1 MRLAKEAFFR
11 RLTIPRRH
19 FHTRS
24 SGERYPVSQVKVICM
39 LLKAPRPGTVK
50 TRLARDVGDERA
62 AAIYR
67 ALVEHQ
73 AKAIPIGWQVSVHFT
88 PTDAAEEMRAWLE
101 PFLPGVVRFEP
112 QSEGD
117 LGQRLRA
124 ALAVEFRQGARRV
137 FFIGGDCPGISGDY
151 LSQADQG
158 LNESDLVI
166 GPAADGGYVLLGLK
180 TQSKALFE
188 NIAWSTRVVL
198 DQTLSAAC
206 SESLSVKLLPTLED
220 VDDTESLARQAE
232 IFSDSS

>member
-1 MRLAKEAFFR
+1 VVRLRELHLH
-11 RLTIPRRH
+11 RLTISGGH

-24 SGERYPVSQVKVICM
+24 SDQQYPVRQVKVICM
-39 LLKAPRPGTVK
+39 LLKAPHPGTVK

-62 AAIYR
+62 VAIYR

-73 AKAIPIGWQVSVHFT
+73 AKAIPLGWQVSVYFT
-88 PTDAAEEMRAWLE
+88 PTDAAETMRAWLQ
-101 PFLPGVVRFEP
+101 PYLPGVARFEP

-124 ALAVEFRQGARRV
+124 AVEVEFRRGARRV
-137 FFIGGDCPGISGDY
+137 FLIGGDCPGISSNY
-151 LSQADQG
+151 LAEADQA
-158 LNESDLVI
+158 LKECDLVI

-188 NIAWSTRVVL
+188 NVAWSTRLVL

-206 SESLSVKLLPTLED
+206 SESLRVKLLATLED
-220 VDDTESLARQAE
+220 VDDAESFARQSKL
-232 IFSDSS
+232 FSGSF